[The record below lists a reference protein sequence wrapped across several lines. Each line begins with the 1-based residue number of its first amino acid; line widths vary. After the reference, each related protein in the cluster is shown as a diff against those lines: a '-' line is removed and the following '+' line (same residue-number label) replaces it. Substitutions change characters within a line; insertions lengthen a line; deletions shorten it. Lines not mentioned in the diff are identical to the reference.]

1 MPNPCLSLGG
11 SGTLESHCPGW
22 GKSRGLYPVVF
33 APKFHFLTFRSLP
46 ILQRTQLVTGV
57 RGRQQEW
64 SRPCAPRCPSHPPR
78 GWHRCPPYPGLRPTR
93 SGSRGSSWLR
103 ARIVPPGASDR
114 LGGSRASAF
123 ELRAAGGNEKK
134 KNHQRTKPSL
144 SEGVSKGSGNHRR
157 LNTGAQSNSLRACTC
172 SSLRRPGTTQ
182 VRSQHALLSPTAVMA
197 SSIMV
202 QTYDPF
208 SGTILKA
215 SPTSGGSFA
224 TAGKWRVGCPQSAA
238 APSQSDV
245 LSAAAAVCAPPL
257 GKRRGRLAHFSRR
270 RRALLCLHYG
280 ISEPHS

>member
-78 GWHRCPPYPGLRPTR
+78 GWHRCPSYPGLRPTH

-114 LGGSRASAF
+114 LGCSSASAF
-123 ELRAAGGNEKK
+123 ELRAAGGNGKK
-134 KNHQRTKPSL
+134 KKKSPKNKTLPKRGGFKRLRKPPTVKHWGSVKQSPSL
-144 SEGVSKGSGNHRR
+144 HLFIPPATRHNPGAVPTCPPVPNRR
-157 LNTGAQSNSLRACTC
+157 HGQQHH
-172 SSLRRPGTTQ
+172 GTD
-182 VRSQHALLSPTAVMA
+182 L
-197 SSIMV
+197 
-202 QTYDPF
+202 
-208 SGTILKA
+208 
-215 SPTSGGSFA
+215 
-224 TAGKWRVGCPQSAA
+224 
-238 APSQSDV
+238 
-245 LSAAAAVCAPPL
+245 
-257 GKRRGRLAHFSRR
+257 
-270 RRALLCLHYG
+270 
-280 ISEPHS
+280 